1 MPFVIDGPMT
11 CYLMPDDHA
20 EAEQRFLELV
30 AAPGETWLIAY
41 GFTLTDAADNLITA
55 HRRGVPLHLY
65 LDRTQSAGPTAKP
78 IVQRLVDAGV
88 EVTIGTSTSG
98 RKYICHTKGLVVD
111 TPSGP
116 QCWEGSVNF
125 SATGWLQVNTAM
137 NFGAQV
143 WRDHFVAQF
152 NTLRHYAWTE
162 ERDLQLMP
170 EPPAD
175 LGEATIPM
183 LPLTS

>member
-11 CYLMPDDHA
+11 CYLMPGDHA

-30 AAPGETWLIAY
+30 AGPGETWLIAY
-41 GFTLTDAADNLITA
+41 GFTLTDAADSLIAA
-55 HRRGVPLHLY
+55 HWRGVALHLY
-65 LDRTQSAGPTAKP
+65 LDHTQSAGHTQRP
-78 IVQRLVDAGV
+78 IVRQLVDAGI

-111 TPSGP
+111 TPAGP

-125 SATGWLQVNTAM
+125 STSGWLQVNTAI
-137 NFGAQV
+137 NFGSAA

-170 EPPAD
+170 APPAD
-175 LGEATIPM
+175 LGEAALPM
-183 LPLTS
+183 LPLTI